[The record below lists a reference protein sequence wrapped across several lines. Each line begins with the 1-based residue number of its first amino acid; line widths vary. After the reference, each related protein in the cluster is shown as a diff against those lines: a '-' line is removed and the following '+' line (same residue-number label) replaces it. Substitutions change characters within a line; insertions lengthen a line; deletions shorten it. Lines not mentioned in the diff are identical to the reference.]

1 MEVCVAS
8 IVQNL
13 DPPAELTNDLLTI
26 AEPVSGKTLI
36 EIAVILGTSFWYIIG
51 TGQTTPRI
59 SITYKLAGPFS
70 SATNNTFLDNYMIE

>member
-26 AEPVSGKTLI
+26 AEPKSGKTLI
-36 EIAVILGTSFWYIIG
+36 EIAVILGTLYVKNQDILVSKIL
-51 TGQTTPRI
+51 
-59 SITYKLAGPFS
+59 SYKLR
-70 SATNNTFLDNYMIE
+70 